1 MTSKPTRPGPGPPVA
16 SRQAHDGLGTGQ
28 PVRDADVT
36 WATSS
41 YLGAIFLGPVI
52 PLFVYVIKRRRS
64 PFMRYHAAMALNLSL
79 TWTLYAVC
87 CAIIGGL
94 LVLDSLTVAL
104 VVVLPIAFVLWL
116 VMLKYLIRGVGAANR
131 AERYAVPGWIC
142 AQIAK

>member
-1 MTSKPTRPGPGPPVA
+1 MTSKPTRPRPGPPVA
-16 SRQAHDGLGTGQ
+16 SRQADDAPGTGQ

-36 WATSS
+36 WATSG

-52 PLFVYVIKRRRS
+52 PLFIYVIKRKRS

-87 CAIIGGL
+87 CVIIGGL

-104 VVVLPIAFVLWL
+104 AVVLPIAFVLWL

-131 AERYAVPGWIC
+131 AERYAVPGWIS